1 MKLSEDE
8 WVCGMEELQE
18 IVALFFLLVEEELM
32 TDFLKVWSGKIR

>member
-18 IVALFFLLVEEELM
+18 NVALFFSFGGGGVDDVFGESL
-32 TDFLKVWSGKIR
+32 S

>member
-18 IVALFFLLVEEELM
+18 NVALFFLLVEGECM
-32 TDFLKVWSGKIR
+32 MFLGKV

>member
-18 IVALFFLLVEEELM
+18 IVALFSFDGGLVG
-32 TDFLKVWSGKIR
+32 DGF

>member
-18 IVALFFLLVEEELM
+18 IVALFGFWWRGSV
-32 TDFLKVWSGKIR
+32 